1 MIDRYADFAIQFC
14 YEEELEVLRKTMAA
28 AICAFALSGVTAFAA
43 PSINGSTGLINNPT
57 ADVLQDGEFSIGYYN
72 LKDGGVG
79 VFNLNLARNLE
90 VGVAGFRYDNHDN
103 DTLLNAKFALVPETV
118 LSPGLSVGIEDIG
131 DKHGRTSYA
140 AASKALPFGFRIHAG
155 VGNGRYDGFFGAI
168 EKTIN
173 PVSIITGN
181 NAFPATTLIAEYDG
195 DRMNYGARMAIVPGL
210 KLDAG
215 WRHSDFYV
223 GLSFTH

>member
-1 MIDRYADFAIQFC
+1 MI
-14 YEEELEVLRKTMAA
+14 LT
-28 AICAFALSGVTAFAA
+28 SVTAFAA

-90 VGVAGFRYDNHDN
+90 VGVAGFRYGNHDN

-118 LSPGLSVGIEDIG
+118 LTPGLSVGVEDIG
-131 DKHGRTSYA
+131 DKTGRTTYA
-140 AASKALPFGFRIHAG
+140 AASKALPFVFRIHAG

-173 PVSIITGN
+173 PVSVITGN

-195 DRMNYGARMAIVPGL
+195 SRMNYGARMSIVPGM

>member
-1 MIDRYADFAIQFC
+1 MIDTYTNFAIRIC
-14 YEEELEVLRKTMAA
+14 YEEELTLLRKTMFA
-28 AICAFALSGVTAFAA
+28 AICTMILTSVTAFAA

-118 LSPGLSVGIEDIG
+118 LTPGLSVGVEDIG
-131 DKHGRTSYA
+131 DKNGRTTYA

-173 PVSIITGN
+173 PVSVITGN

-195 DRMNYGARMAIVPGL
+195 SRMNYGARMSIVPGM

>member
-1 MIDRYADFAIQFC
+1 M
-14 YEEELEVLRKTMAA
+14 LRKTMAA
-28 AICAFALSGVTAFAA
+28 TICAFALSGVAAFAA

>member
-14 YEEELEVLRKTMAA
+14 YEEELDVLRKTMAA